1 MKLSQVSPAVAG
13 ITINPS
19 TGAVSVATKTS
30 SGLYNL
36 VYSICEIASPAN
48 CASAT
53 VTLDLS
59 GKL

>member
-1 MKLSQVSPAVAG
+1 
-13 ITINPS
+13 
-19 TGAVSVATKTS
+19 
-30 SGLYNL
+30 

-53 VTLDLS
+53 ITLDLS